1 MALSSVRNRTEQVIL
16 ASVSAASQSGTI
28 QQNVQSASDIRALA
42 LSLQV
47 AYTNGATAPTIV
59 SGSTTLSMLY
69 SLKIKDRNNVTIFE
83 STNPA
88 SYFANQ
94 AFLLS
99 KFNGRGYYKSPTSIS
114 GDAANTSY
122 TYTDV
127 FRLELPV
134 QAKRF
139 PLKVEVV
146 VNAASVV
153 FSANA
158 PSPITVSLNV
168 TPIPVISVNA
178 VKEVAATAY
187 SLANNPQKGTSDIA
201 QSLNTANSVCL
212 LGLGINASDL
222 TAIQY
227 NFRTVSGASE
237 ESTQLGV
244 NTLASDD
251 DETISGNQSGL
262 YSIVFRNDPIEI
274 NKESSSLRLN
284 LSSST
289 SVTVYTI
296 SYR

>member
-28 QQNVQSASDIRALA
+28 QQNIQSASDIRALA

-153 FSANA
+153 FSADA

-187 SLANNPQKGTSDIA
+187 SLANNPQKGTPDIA

-212 LGLGINASDL
+212 LGLGISASDL

-251 DETISGNQSGL
+251 DETLSGNQSGL

-296 SYR
+296 NYR

>member
-1 MALSSVRNRTEQVIL
+1 M
-16 ASVSAASQSGTI
+16 
-28 QQNVQSASDIRALA
+28 
-42 LSLQV
+42 
-47 AYTNGATAPTIV
+47 
-59 SGSTTLSMLY
+59 
-69 SLKIKDRNNVTIFE
+69 
-83 STNPA
+83 
-88 SYFANQ
+88 
-94 AFLLS
+94 
-99 KFNGRGYYKSPTSIS
+99 
-114 GDAANTSY
+114 
-122 TYTDV
+122 
-127 FRLELPV
+127 
-134 QAKRF
+134 
-139 PLKVEVV
+139 V

-153 FSANA
+153 FSADA

-212 LGLGINASDL
+212 LGLGISASAL

-227 NFRTVSGASE
+227 SFRTVSGASE

-244 NTLASDD
+244 NTLASND

-289 SVTVYTI
+289 SVTVYTVN
-296 SYR
+296 YR